1 MFLWVTIIKVI
12 SLPISIAIIGTL
24 CYEILVFIFEEIITL
39 YESAD
44 MIVYNMVD
52 DRGSSYV

>member
-44 MIVYNMVD
+44 MLIYNMVD
-52 DRGSSYV
+52 DRGSYV